1 MALPKPAPRDTK
13 EWPRHPAGTF
23 QLLLADVI
31 YLGHRVTEWKGTRKA
46 QERIAFI
53 WQSLELEPERHTRF
67 ELATEFTYSVFDR
80 ATLRGFLETWLGA
93 FQSEAD
99 AEAALTSIDQR
110 VGENVIGTIVHKKSE
125 DGKKLYVNVTA
136 VSPLMK
142 GMQPQAVVGYE
153 RNKFWTEK
161 TAKYH
166 ADYHLWLAEQ
176 AQQEAADAERF
187 SEVPASLSEP
197 EDDGSPLP
205 F

>member
-13 EWPRHPAGTF
+13 VWPKHPAGSF

-31 YLGHRVTEWKGTRKA
+31 YLGPRVTEWKGTRKA
-46 QERIAFI
+46 QERVAFI
-53 WQSLELEPERHTRF
+53 WQSLELEPEAHKRF
-67 ELATEFTYSVFDR
+67 ELATEFTYSVYDR

-93 FQSEAD
+93 FGSEAE
-99 AEAALTSIDQR
+99 AEAALTSIDKR

-125 DGKKLYVNVTA
+125 DGKKVYVNVTA

-142 GMQPQAVVGYE
+142 GMQPQSVVGYD

-176 AQQEAADAERF
+176 QQEEAAEAERF
-187 SEVPASLSEP
+187 SEVPAALQDVGSEQ
-197 EDDGSPLP
+197 DLP